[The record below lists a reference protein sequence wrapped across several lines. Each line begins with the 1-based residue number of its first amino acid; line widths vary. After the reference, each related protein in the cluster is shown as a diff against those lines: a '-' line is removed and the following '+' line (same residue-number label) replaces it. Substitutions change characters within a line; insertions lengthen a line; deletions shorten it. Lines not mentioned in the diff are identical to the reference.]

1 MVNIIMIGI
10 GIVIVVLAGYWGCVL
25 FIQKCFQKSRTEAET
40 LVNEKL
46 EALIRFF
53 SSQPTTGMTY
63 DVAIG
68 ANGIAFREDVLND
81 SFHGL
86 YDIWSDWYFEKCSY
100 SPSGNMLGYEFRVY
114 NPVHSISRKLTLQR
128 VRQVAEKALTLHFH
142 EQGIFNIPADNFIA
156 VTTKGDRLIVIIA
169 CNEAGLNEIQQIRQ
183 RVH

>member
-1 MVNIIMIGI
+1 MIKFILII
-10 GIVIVVLAGYWGCVL
+10 VTVVVLIIGCYLGVIWFL
-25 FIQKCFQKSRTEAET
+25 QKCFKKSRTEAET

-156 VTTKGDRLIVIIA
+156 VTTKGDRLIVAIA